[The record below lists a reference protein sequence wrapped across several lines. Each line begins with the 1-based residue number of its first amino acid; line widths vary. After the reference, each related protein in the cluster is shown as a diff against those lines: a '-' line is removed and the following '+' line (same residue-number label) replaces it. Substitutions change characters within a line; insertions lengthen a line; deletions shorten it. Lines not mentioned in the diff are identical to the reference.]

1 VIILLMG
8 PAGAGK
14 TTVGE
19 LLASQLGWEFADGD
33 SFHSSANIKK
43 MSRGE
48 PLTDQDRLP
57 WLQAIREVMVRWEEQ
72 GQNGIMACSAL
83 KGSYRETLRIDSSMK
98 LVYLKG
104 AYELLHKR
112 LRSRKGHYAG
122 AQLLASQLA
131 DLEEPADA
139 ITIDASLSPEK
150 IAVEIRKQLGLP

>member
-1 VIILLMG
+1 MG